1 MNETNSASPPNFN
14 RYYISIR
21 KVWDKPSVRRFS
33 EATATLFLIAFFL
46 FVALK
51 PTIETIFTLNKKIS
65 DARETEAQMTK
76 KIADMNIAMSRFQ
89 SIETDLPLLEE
100 SIPSGAKAEAVIDMI
115 NQNLNKSHMQAP
127 SYSLGSYSLGK
138 DPVKNSD
145 ASTYTTNVSAIGS
158 YPNIMNFIQNYSN
171 AKRLIVP
178 DNITLGKTKEENVV
192 NFVIRGPVYYEKK

>member
-1 MNETNSASPPNFN
+1 MNELKNPEPQNFN
-14 RYYISIR
+14 RYYVSVR

-76 KIADMNIAMSRFQ
+76 KIADINTAMSLFQ
-89 SIETDLPLLEE
+89 SIEADLPLLEE
-100 SIPSGAKAEAVIDMI
+100 SIPSGAKAEDVIDII
-115 NQNLNKSHMQAP
+115 NQNLNKTHLDKP
-127 SYSLGSYSLGK
+127 TYSLGSYSLGK
-138 DPVKNSD
+138 DPIKSNE
-145 ASTYTTNVSAIGS
+145 AATYIANVTAGGS
-158 YPNIMNFIQNYSN
+158 YLNIMNFIQNFSD

-178 DNITLGKTKEENVV
+178 SNITLGKTKEESVI